1 MSLPDHFRALII
13 SEPKDGGR
21 AAAKLAT
28 IPRESLPRQGEVLM
42 QVFYSSLNYKDALAV
57 TGQGKIVR
65 SFPMVPGI
73 DLAGIVVESSDS
85 RFKRGDPVIGTG
97 WGLGERHWGG
107 LAEYASVKADWLL
120 PVPPGLSLLTS
131 MAFGTAGL
139 TAMLSVLAL
148 IQSGLT
154 TKSGQEVLVTGAS
167 GGLGSFAVA
176 FLHRRGYK
184 ITALTDRK
192 SNHDYLTHLGAD
204 SVIDLSEFLASYR
217 QPLESER
224 WAGAID
230 NIGGEILAAVL
241 SGMAYGSGVA
251 CCGLPR
257 GSEFSTTVFPFI
269 LRAVRL
275 IGIDSVYCPVEER
288 QRAWEEIGKTRPL
301 KGLEK
306 ITGFCSLEEVPERAQ
321 ALLDGK
327 LRGRS
332 LITIAGVEKSLVQ

>member
-13 SEPKDGGR
+13 GEPKDGGR
-21 AAAKLAT
+21 ATAKLAT
-28 IPRESLPRQGEVLM
+28 IPRESLPTQGEVLM

-57 TGQGKIVR
+57 TGRGKIVR

-85 RFKRGDPVIGTG
+85 RFKRGDAVIGTG
-97 WGLGERHWGG
+97 WGLGERYWGG

-139 TAMLSVLAL
+139 TATLSVLAI

-154 TKSGQEVLVTGAS
+154 PGSGREVLVTGAS

-184 ITALTDRK
+184 IAALTHRK

-217 QPLESER
+217 QSLESER

-230 NIGGEILAAVL
+230 NIGGEVLAAVL

-251 CCGLPR
+251 CCGSA
-257 GSEFSTTVFPFI
+257 GAIEFSTTVFPFI

-301 KGLEK
+301 KGLED
-306 ITGFCSLEEVPERAQ
+306 ITGLYSLEEVPELAQ

>member
-28 IPRESLPRQGEVLM
+28 IPRGSLPTQGDVLM
-42 QVFYSSLNYKDALAV
+42 QIFYSSLNYKDALAV
-57 TGQGKIVR
+57 TGRGKIVR

-85 RFKRGDPVIGTG
+85 KFKRGDPVIGTG
-97 WGLGERHWGG
+97 WGLGERYWGG

-154 TKSGQEVLVTGAS
+154 AQSGREVLVTGAS

-176 FLHRRGYK
+176 FLHRRGTNSSSHSPK
-184 ITALTDRK
+184 K
-192 SNHDYLTHLGAD
+192 
-204 SVIDLSEFLASYR
+204 
-217 QPLESER
+217 QPRLPHP
-224 WAGAID
+224 
-230 NIGGEILAAVL
+230 
-241 SGMAYGSGVA
+241 SGRRFG
-251 CCGLPR
+251 
-257 GSEFSTTVFPFI
+257 
-269 LRAVRL
+269 
-275 IGIDSVYCPVEER
+275 D
-288 QRAWEEIGKTRPL
+288 
-301 KGLEK
+301 
-306 ITGFCSLEEVPERAQ
+306 
-321 ALLDGK
+321 
-327 LRGRS
+327 
-332 LITIAGVEKSLVQ
+332 

>member
-1 MSLPDHFRALII
+1 MSLPDHFRALIV
-13 SEPKDGGR
+13 SEPKEGGR
-21 AAAKLAT
+21 TAARLAT
-28 IPRESLPRQGEVLM
+28 IPRESLPRQGEVLI

-57 TGQGKIVR
+57 AGRGKIVR

-85 RFKRGDPVIGTG
+85 RYKRGDPVLGTG
-97 WGLGERHWGG
+97 WGLGERYWGG

-148 IQSGLT
+148 VQSGLT
-154 TKSGQEVLVTGAS
+154 PESGREVLVTGAS
-167 GGLGSFAVA
+167 GGLGSFAIA

-184 ITALTDRK
+184 IAALSHRK
-192 SNHDYLTHLGAD
+192 SNRDYLIHLGAD
-204 SVIDLSEFLASYR
+204 SVIDLAEFLATYR
-217 QPLESER
+217 QSLESER

-230 NIGGEILAAVL
+230 NIGGEVLTAVL

-251 CCGLPR
+251 CCGLAR
-257 GSEFSTTVFPFI
+257 ASEFTATVFPFI

-275 IGIDSVYCPVEER
+275 IGIDSVYCPVEVR

-301 KGLEK
+301 KGLEE
-306 ITGFCSLEEVPERAQ
+306 ITGFYSLEEVPELAQ